1 MSVTE
6 CVRRGA
12 PTLAHV
18 HIEDMRRGVHEHL
31 MFGEGELDLDEA
43 LRVLT
48 EIEYDGLVAVE
59 LSRHSHAA
67 HEMVPAAKAALRVA
81 EREVVGS

>member
-1 MSVTE
+1 MSVTD

-31 MFGEGELDLDEA
+31 MFGEGELDLPEA
-43 LRVLT
+43 LSALD
-48 EIEYDGLVAVE
+48 EIGYAGLVAVE

-67 HEMVPAAKAALRVA
+67 HEMVPAARAALRLA
-81 EREVVGS
+81 EREVVG